1 MSGLGLTDPE
11 LTPDERAML
20 HGDAGPAAAF
30 ALGLVV
36 RLGRILGARSLI
48 PVRSAHIDGCL
59 YHGQAGIDFV
69 ERLLSLG
76 GRVSVPTT
84 LNVGSID
91 LVHPALTPGPDEH
104 RAGALRLMQDY
115 ELLGAEPTWTCAP
128 YQISRRPAF
137 GEHVAW
143 AESNAIVFV
152 NSVLGARTDRYGDFL
167 DVCSAITG
175 RAPYA
180 GYHLTDG
187 RRGEIVLDCSGVP
200 ADVLSHDAA
209 WGALGHLAGRRA
221 GDSVPVIAGITAE
234 VTEDCLKALGA
245 AAASS
250 GGVGLFHMVG
260 VTPEAP
266 TLEAALQQQPP
277 RQVVPVS
284 VADLCDARD
293 ELSTVAGGRIDAVS
307 VGTPHFS
314 VTEFAQLAAMLGD
327 GGPICED
334 VEFWVSTSRAVLAEA
349 DRLGTAEICRRA
361 GARILVDTCTYLS
374 SALRPGIGV
383 VMTNSAKWAWYAPAN
398 IGVGVVYGTIMD
410 CVASARSGHVV
421 RDEISWGGEL

>member
-1 MSGLGLTDPE
+1 MSGQGLRDPE
-11 LTPDERAML
+11 LTPDELAML

-30 ALGLVV
+30 ALELVV

-48 PVRSAHIDGCL
+48 PVQSAHIDGCL

-69 ERLLSLG
+69 ERLLALG

-91 LVHPALTPGPDEH
+91 LVHPELTPSPDED
-104 RAGALRLMQDY
+104 RAGALRLMEDY
-115 ELLGAEPTWTCAP
+115 ARLGAEPTWTCAP
-128 YQISRRPAF
+128 YQISHRPAF

-143 AESNAIVFV
+143 AESNAIVFA

-180 GYHLTDG
+180 GYHLTER
-187 RRGEIVLDCSGVP
+187 RRGEIVFDCSALP
-200 ADVLSHDAA
+200 ASVLSHDAA
-209 WGALGHLAGRRA
+209 WGALGHLVGRHA
-221 GDSVPVIAGITAE
+221 GDFVPVIAGITAE
-234 VTEDCLKALGA
+234 VTEDSLKALGA
-245 AAASS
+245 AAAST
-250 GGVGLFHMVG
+250 GGVALFHMVG

-266 TLEAALQQQPP
+266 TLEAALQQQSP
-277 RQVVPVS
+277 RQVLSVS
-284 VADLCDARD
+284 VADLRGARD
-293 ELSTVAGGRIDAVS
+293 ELSTVADGRIDAVS

-314 VTEFAQLAAMLGD
+314 VTEFAQLAAVLGD
-327 GGPICED
+327 GSPMRED

-349 DRLGTAEICRRA
+349 DRLGTAEVCRRA
-361 GARILVDTCTYLS
+361 GARILVDTCTYVS
-374 SALRPGIGV
+374 SALRPDATV
-383 VMTNSAKWAWYAPAN
+383 VMTDSAKWAWYAPAN
-398 IGVGVVYGTIMD
+398 IGVEVVYGSIED

-421 RDEISWGGEL
+421 RDETSWGGEL